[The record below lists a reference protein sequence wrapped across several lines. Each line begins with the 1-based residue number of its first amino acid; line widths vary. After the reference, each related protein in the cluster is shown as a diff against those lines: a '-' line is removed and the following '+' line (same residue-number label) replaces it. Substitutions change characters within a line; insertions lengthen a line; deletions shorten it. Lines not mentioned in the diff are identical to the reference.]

1 MGMNNQF
8 RETRTLYSNFL
19 QYTKPFSYVEWV
31 ALPKDSKAAAL
42 FVQYFDQIELAWYK
56 AKSFFT
62 SEEDGVYTVMQ
73 YLMKNV
79 EIIEKDPKRFSSS
92 YIYRVAYN
100 CLYCICHDPIVERI
114 RWETTTSNIVP
125 TDEGD
130 LDLFDTTVAIHSE
143 VEIQYTK
150 KRFWEVISALDPKT
164 QKVINHILSGA
175 PLGKYS
181 EKSQWAA
188 DTKLKDV
195 AVSKAEAEEIKLRLA
210 KVLAEF
216 KDLID

>member
-1 MGMNNQF
+1 MSNQF
-8 RETRTLYSNFL
+8 RETRKIYSEFL
-19 QYTKPFSYVEWV
+19 QYTKPLSYVEWV
-31 ALPKDSKAAAL
+31 SLPEDNKAAAL
-42 FVQYFDQIELAWYK
+42 FVQFFDQIELAWYK

-79 EIIEKDPKRFSSS
+79 QIIKENPNRFTPK

-114 RWETTTSNIVP
+114 RWETTVSNIVP

-130 LDLFDTTVAIHSE
+130 LDLFDTTVSVHSE
-143 VEIQYTK
+143 VEVQYD
-150 KRFWEVISALDPKT
+150 RNQFWKLLESLDPKAR
-164 QKVINHILSGA
+164 KVVNNLISGA

-181 EKSQWAA
+181 ANSVWAKDKS
-188 DTKLKDV
+188 LKDIQV
-195 AVSKAEAEEIKLRLA
+195 TRAEAEEIKLRLA

-216 KDLID
+216 ANFI